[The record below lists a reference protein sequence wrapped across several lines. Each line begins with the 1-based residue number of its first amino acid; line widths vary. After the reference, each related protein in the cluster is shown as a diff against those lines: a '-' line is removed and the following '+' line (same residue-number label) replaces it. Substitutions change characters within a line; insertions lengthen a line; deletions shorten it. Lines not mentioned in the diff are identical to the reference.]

1 MPGRWSPDLEAFLAG
16 GSGAENRPLGPGVAA
31 LVVLACLGRQELRA
45 WGRRIRDWRAPTR
58 SYLVAV
64 LVPLTVALLV
74 VAVNHG
80 LGAPGPTSDQLADW
94 PQVPVTFLVMLVFVG
109 IGEETGWTLFAAPI
123 LLKRHGFLAAWLL
136 AAGMRI
142 LWHLPMMLDGNL
154 SWVLGTLGNAA
165 FTLVTLLVFTTS
177 GGRVV
182 PGCGL
187 ARHAQRRRRA
197 VLLHDGHRGRQCATR
212 RPPQPCLRSAGRGLV
227 RRPPAAST
235 HRNET
240 RREPR
245 GPVRGVVMTATTS
258 ADAIVRQR
266 AYDWEDPA
274 ATREAAVSQDGLTVL
289 RAIGAGE
296 CPCPRP

>member
-1 MPGRWSPDLEAFLAG
+1 MKLLRRFPLTAFFVLACLVGWSPYLETFLAG

-64 LVPLTVALLV
+64 LVPLAVALLI
-74 VAVNHG
+74 VAINHG
-80 LGAPGPTSDQLADW
+80 LGAPWPTSDQLADW

-142 LWHLPMMLDGNL
+142 LWHLPMMLDGSL

-177 GGRVV
+177 GGRWSLVAVWHAMLNAVGGPFFFTMVTGDDNARLGVLLSCAYAVLGATWYVV
-182 PGCGL
+182 
-187 ARHAQRRRRA
+187 HRRRR
-197 VLLHDGHRGRQCATR
+197 LTATR
-212 RPPQPCLRSAGRGLV
+212 LDES
-227 RRPPAAST
+227 
-235 HRNET
+235 
-240 RREPR
+240 
-245 GPVRGVVMTATTS
+245 PVA
-258 ADAIVRQR
+258 Q
-266 AYDWEDPA
+266 Y
-274 ATREAAVSQDGLTVL
+274 AVSS
-289 RAIGAGE
+289 
-296 CPCPRP
+296 